1 MDYYSIIK
9 KNEIVPFV
17 TTLIDLEGIILSEM
31 SEKDKCCM
39 ISFTYEIERIQ
50 QTSEYNKEETDSQI
64 QRTNNYQQEQGRR
77 VRQDRGMG
85 LRDYWGN
92 YHK

>member
-1 MDYYSIIK
+1 
-9 KNEIVPFV
+9 
-17 TTLIDLEGIILSEM
+17 
-31 SEKDKCCM
+31 M

-50 QTSEYNKEETDSQI
+50 QTSEYNKQEPDSRI

-77 VRQDRGMG
+77 VRQDKGMG